1 VSESDRL
8 GRRYYLLLSA
18 YVVSDAGTWVYRLTL
33 PLLVLHLTGSA
44 LQTAALYALE
54 YGPFLLLSLPGG
66 VFADWF
72 DRKRLLIVGDT
83 AAALVALV
91 LAVLV
96 STGAS
101 VLPAIYVV
109 AFLLACVEPV
119 YHPAFQ
125 GLLPDTT
132 PQASLDRANSL
143 MQSSDNILSL
153 VGPVIAGG
161 LVALIGYQPAVY
173 LDAASFAASALIISI
188 IRVRPSTPVTEP
200 VAKPTAFV
208 ADLRVGLRY
217 ITTQN
222 RALLA
227 GSLLFTGTNFGIW
240 LIQANLIYYLTTYLH
255 LASTVVGMVFA
266 AQGMGALLGSLAAP
280 PVIRVLGNGRT
291 IVVSTIVAGA
301 CTALLVVFRDPIG
314 VSAVSA
320 VLFMLGSM
328 NVVAWFTLRQRIVRR
343 DVLGRVVSATRM
355 LAYSSIPIA
364 SLVAGGLE
372 QALHNMYIVIL
383 IGAGLRL
390 AVGVAG
396 SLTGLPQAGKQR
408 DTATQDAALE
418 VS

>member
-1 VSESDRL
+1 M
-8 GRRYYLLLSA
+8 LSA
-18 YVVSDAGTWVYRLTL
+18 YVVSNAGTWVYRLTL

-72 DRKRLLIVGDT
+72 DRKRLLVVGDM
-83 AAALVALV
+83 AAALIALA

-96 STGAS
+96 STGTSA
-101 VLPAIYVV
+101 LPAIYVV

-125 GLLPDTT
+125 GLLPDIT
-132 PQASLDRANSL
+132 PHKALDRANSL

-161 LVALIGYQPAVY
+161 LIALVGYQPAVY
-173 LDAASFAASALIISI
+173 LDAASFATSALIISV
-188 IRVRPSTPVTEP
+188 IRIQTSTPVTQP
-200 VAKPTAFV
+200 VADPTARRTAFL

-217 ITTQN
+217 TSQN

-240 LIQANLIYYLTTYLH
+240 LIQANLVYYLTTYLH

-266 AQGMGALLGSLAAP
+266 AQGIGALLGALAAP
-280 PVIRVLGNGRT
+280 PVIRMLGHGRT
-291 IVVSTIVAGA
+291 IVLSTIVAGA
-301 CTALLVVFRDPIG
+301 CTSLLVVFRDPIG

-320 VLFMLGSM
+320 VLFTLGSM

-343 DVLGRVVSATRM
+343 DMLGRVVAATRM

-364 SLVAGGLE
+364 ALVAGGLE

-396 SLTGLPQAGKQR
+396 SLTELPQAGKQPKTTIQ
-408 DTATQDAALE
+408 DTALK
-418 VS
+418 VG